1 VSVYVFVCVCL
12 SVYYCSVCVYV
23 WVCAFFAYHFVLL
36 VVSLNV
42 ACDGV
47 GGGVGWGVR
56 PSKGRQPAVHLCY
69 VNKNIVAA
77 LMLAFFTLFIRFF
90 LNNFLSVKCH

>member
-1 VSVYVFVCVCL
+1 VSITAA
-12 SVYYCSVCVYV
+12 CVYV

-77 LMLAFFTLFIRFF
+77 RLFSFFFF